1 MMGKPITGKSFG
13 GCVRYMVNKPE
24 AKILSAEGVRMQ
36 HANAIIQDFNMQ
48 RKMRPELG
56 KAVGHLVLS
65 WSKEDLLKLSDDIM
79 VERAREYM
87 EKAGIRNTQ
96 YVIVRHNDRDHPHL
110 HIVYNRVDN
119 NGKTISDKNNFAK
132 NVIACKEITLKYGY
146 HIGEGKDLVNR
157 QALKGREKVRYEL
170 YDAIKAGMKTATNW
184 KQLEAQLARQ
194 GITIAYKFR
203 SGTNEVQGISFEK
216 GNIKMKGSAIDRSLS
231 FVRIDANLN
240 RNQQVQQYHAAREAN
255 QPFMANQLRESIRQ
269 SVQAEYSH
277 NPGVGKGL
285 LEVLL
290 EPQFVAGPPDPM
302 GDADIAR
309 RKRKKHEA
317 EHSQSQ
323 GISR

>member
-1 MMGKPITGKSFG
+1 MMGKPIIGKSFG
-13 GCVRYMVNKPE
+13 GCIRYVLNKPE
-24 AKILSAEGVRMQ
+24 AKILSADGVRMQ
-36 HANAIIQDFNMQ
+36 NASSIIQDFNLQ

-79 VERAREYM
+79 VERVREYM
-87 EKAGIRNTQ
+87 EKVGIRNTQ
-96 YVIVRHNDRDHPHL
+96 YVIVRHSDRDHPHL

-132 NVIACKEITLKYGY
+132 NVKACKEITLKYGY

-216 GNIKMKGSAIDRSLS
+216 GNIEMKGSAIDRNLS
-231 FVRIDANLN
+231 FVRIDATLN

-255 QPFMANQLRESIRQ
+255 QPFVANQLRESIRQ
-269 SVQAEYSH
+269 SIQAEYSH
-277 NPGVGKGL
+277 NPSAGKGI

-317 EHSQSQ
+317 EDSQSQ